1 MAITI
6 TDLFKEQQYHEI
18 LQRTLD
24 RIPDYIDK
32 SEGSY
37 IWDAVAPVSYEHAKQ
52 ASFLMF
58 VIMQAFALHA
68 HGEWLDHMAGDFGIS
83 RAPAVPA
90 TVELLFTGNPGGEI
104 PAGTKVAVQSTSI
117 MFETDER
124 AVIGID
130 GTALVSATCLNPG
143 EEGNVPND
151 VVNLLVDFV
160 PVVSSVTNPA
170 PSTGGV
176 DAEDDETLRN
186 RILFFKR
193 NPERGGTETDY
204 QRWALSV
211 GGVQAAHCVALARG
225 IGSVDVIIGA
235 PPNQIA
241 ELVPRVQAVVDVKK
255 PLGVHAT
262 VKGAEIL
269 PVDFRIT
276 VSGIDSLVVED
287 VAMAYLTTVGIGGT
301 ILFSKLIAAIINAGA
316 TDAFLTEPVGTQL
329 VLAPDT
335 VLDPHVYIT
344 VVD

>member
-1 MAITI
+1 MA
-6 TDLFKEQQYHEI
+6 
-18 LQRTLD
+18 
-24 RIPDYIDK
+24 
-32 SEGSY
+32 
-37 IWDAVAPVSYEHAKQ
+37 
-52 ASFLMF
+52 
-58 VIMQAFALHA
+58 
-68 HGEWLDHMAGDFGIS
+68 DHMAGTLIH
-83 RAPAVPA
+83 RAP
-90 TVELLFTGNPGGEI
+90 LFAKVDIIHRTRAEI
-104 PAGTKVAVQSTSI
+104 PAGTKVAIQSTSI

-130 GTALVSATCLNPG
+130 GTALVLATCLNPG

-269 PVDFRIT
+269 AVDFRIT

-301 ILFSKLIAAIINAGA
+301 VLFSKLIAAIINAGA